1 MTHKFIRIICLS
13 CQSVFD
19 VPVYCGDRFCSVCSY
34 VRRMRVQARLQF
46 LVKNLKPLP
55 GYNLK
60 HLTLTIKNQQNLSL
74 MTATIV
80 KSFRKLR
87 QTASWKAHVSGGA
100 YVIDITGS
108 SSDWHVHLHIMIQSK
123 YYKWDTLLKLWMK
136 LSPGR
141 GVYIQDISK
150 QEVIRHMVKYISKS
164 PISDDDRDELNAA
177 LKGSRLFQVF
187 GSWYAINL
195 QYKPP
200 PKHCNNCNNPC
211 FCVYSDFVG
220 DMYPV
225 FEKEI

>member
-1 MTHKFIRIICLS
+1 
-13 CQSVFD
+13 
-19 VPVYCGDRFCSVCSY
+19 
-34 VRRMRVQARLQF
+34 MRVQARLQF
-46 LVKNLKPLP
+46 LTKNLKPLP

-60 HLTLTIKNQQNLSL
+60 HLTLTIKNQQNLAL
-74 MTATIV
+74 MTAAIV

-100 YVIDITGS
+100 YVIDITGNS
-108 SSDWHVHLHIMIQSK
+108 SGWHVHLHIMIQSK

-150 QEVIRHMVKYISKS
+150 QQVIRHMVKYISKK
-164 PISDDDRDELNAA
+164 PIAEDDRDELNAA
-177 LKGSRLFQVF
+177 LKGSRMFQVF
-187 GSWYAINL
+187 GSWHAINL

-200 PKHCNNCNNPC
+200 PKHCNNCNTPC
-211 FCVYSDFVG
+211 FCLYTEVAG
-220 DMYPV
+220 DTFAT

>member
-1 MTHKFIRIICLS
+1 MTHKFITIICVS
-13 CQSVFD
+13 CQSIFD

-34 VRRMRVQARLQF
+34 FRRMRVQARLQF
-46 LVKNLKPLP
+46 LTKNLKPLP

-60 HLTLTIKNQQNLSL
+60 HLTLTIKNQQNLAL
-74 MTATIV
+74 MTAAIV

-100 YVIDITGS
+100 YVLDITGS

-123 YYKWDTLLKLWMK
+123 YYKWSTLLKLWMK

-150 QEVIRHMVKYISKS
+150 QQVIRHMIKYISKK
-164 PISDDDRDELNAA
+164 PKSDDDRDELNAA
-177 LKGSRLFQVF
+177 LKGSRMFQVF

-200 PKHCNNCNNPC
+200 PKHCNNCNTPC
-211 FCVYSDFVG
+211 FMLYREVCDDTFST
-220 DMYPV
+220 

>member
-1 MTHKFIRIICLS
+1 
-13 CQSVFD
+13 
-19 VPVYCGDRFCSVCSY
+19 
-34 VRRMRVQARLQF
+34 MRVQARLQF
-46 LVKNLKPLP
+46 LTKNLKPLP

-60 HLTLTIKNQQNLSL
+60 HLTLTIKNQQNLAL
-74 MTATIV
+74 MTAAIV

-100 YVIDITGS
+100 YVIDITGNS
-108 SSDWHVHLHIMIQSK
+108 SGWHVHLHIIIQSK

-141 GVYIQDISK
+141 GVYIQDITK
-150 QEVIRHMVKYISKS
+150 QQVIHHMVKYISKK
-164 PISDDDRDELNAA
+164 PILDDDRDELNTA
-177 LKGSRLFQVF
+177 LKGSRMFQVF

-200 PKHCNNCNNPC
+200 PKHCNNCNTPC
-211 FCVYSDFVG
+211 FCVYGDFFDDV
-220 DMYPV
+220 YPV